1 MMDDSFDD
9 TIDGASD
16 CGNQSLSGSSS
27 SNRHGHMALMR
38 RPVVVKS
45 EFICNLQNDGAKH
58 YAQLS
63 LIRLHCMV
71 ESIIDKF
78 DTND

>member
-9 TIDGASD
+9 TLDGASD

-27 SNRHGHMALMR
+27 SSNRHGHIALMR

-45 EFICNLQNDGAKH
+45 KFICNLQNDGAK
-58 YAQLS
+58 YLCSAKLI
-63 LIRLHCMV
+63 IRLYCMAM
-71 ESIIDKF
+71 D
-78 DTND
+78 